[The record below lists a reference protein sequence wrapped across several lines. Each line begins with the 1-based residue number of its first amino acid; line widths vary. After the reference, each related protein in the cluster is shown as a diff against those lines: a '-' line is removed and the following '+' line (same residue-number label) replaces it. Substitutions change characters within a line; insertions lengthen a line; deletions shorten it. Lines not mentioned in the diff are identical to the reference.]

1 MEDQIYAFGQGR
13 IFLRMHEEAKATKVN
28 KII

>member
-13 IFLRMHEEAKATKVN
+13 IFSRMYEKAKATKGN
-28 KII
+28 III